1 MKINLKP
8 GVSIMFFLSLL
19 EVNYYTGLF
28 SYFIKLLNF
37 NFSSFFNKI
46 SVFVLILIISI
57 LFYFFLLLSDR
68 KDQNKNTEKDN
79 LEWLNDFNAAM
90 ALIFYV
96 AGFLLLRGYGLY
108 GLKHLEISLAD
119 YWDFIYYGLIWF
131 LPSILIVIRPS
142 LFFSGAYY
150 KIYRICAVTF
160 ISFFLLA
167 VGYNA
172 AKAIS
177 CDFNRESD
185 CVASKALKEK
195 DYTLCGKLKDAMDS
209 QINACY
215 LVMSEKLDD
224 ISFCEKVEYDY
235 RCVRNIAIN
244 KKERGLCELSD
255 GGIPL
260 FKGMCYSDY
269 DKAVS
274 P

>member
-8 GVSIMFFLSLL
+8 GASIMFFLFLL
-19 EVNYYTGLF
+19 EIDYFLGFFTN
-28 SYFIKLLNF
+28 FIKLLNF
-37 NFSSFFNKI
+37 NFSGFLNKV
-46 SVFVLILIISI
+46 SVFAIILIVSI
-57 LFYFFLLLSDR
+57 LFYFFLLLLDR
-68 KDQNKNTEKDN
+68 KNKDKDN

-142 LFFSGAYY
+142 LFFSVAYY
-150 KIYRICAVTF
+150 KIYRICAVIF

-167 VGYNA
+167 VGYNI

-177 CDFNRESD
+177 CDFNHKSD